1 MIFFN
6 NLVSKNLITKIQFN
20 KKGNN
25 ELKTTVTLKVIP
37 MSLLV
42 NLHKISAMILLLKT
56 FQQKETFNSFM
67 LLEKHYFVT
76 EETCLVSTCKFV

>member
-1 MIFFN
+1 MSFYECSSYN
-6 NLVSKNLITKIQFN
+6 CKKENTNPKVKSN
-20 KKGNN
+20 KM
-25 ELKTTVTLKVIP
+25 TVILALKVIP

-76 EETCLVSTCKFV
+76 EGISF